1 MSNNS
6 TNPLCGRAA
15 LLTLAASLVLSPT
28 AAFAEEEASGG
39 ITLLVPALAELIPAT
54 IAFAIVFIIMS
65 KLAWPAI
72 VKMMEDRENK
82 IQGDLDA
89 AESARIE
96 AEGIAAKSAERI
108 AAAEQEAAEIISAA
122 KQSAEQ
128 ERARILEKAQAEAA
142 ATIEK
147 ARDVVESERKKSM
160 LQLSQSV
167 VDLSVSI
174 AGKILGNDLDDT
186 AHRTLAER
194 YLAEVGNS
202 DDVIA

>member
-1 MSNNS
+1 M
-6 TNPLCGRAA
+6 
-15 LLTLAASLVLSPT
+15 
-28 AAFAEEEASGG
+28 
-39 ITLLVPALAELIPAT
+39 
-54 IAFAIVFIIMS
+54 
-65 KLAWPAI
+65 
-72 VKMMEDRENK
+72 
-82 IQGDLDA
+82 
-89 AESARIE
+89 
-96 AEGIAAKSAERI
+96 
-108 AAAEQEAAEIISAA
+108 
-122 KQSAEQ
+122 
-128 ERARILEKAQAEAA
+128 EKAQAEAA